1 MWTAE
6 KVDEATDD
14 DGRLRHVVVFTDG
27 TRKVGPESF
36 HGDVVA
42 QVRARVAALNAQDAE
57 PQQKIPMGPIELA
70 EPEAEKLTDA
80 QVARTAYEL
89 LSRRTAAA
97 IMRNAAGWPNEDLVA
112 TLRAQMK
119 ADYRVE
125 FND

>member
-42 QVRARVAALNAQDAE
+42 QVRARVKALAAQDAE
-57 PQQKIPMGPIELA
+57 PQQKIPMGPIDLA
-70 EPEAEKLTDA
+70 EPDAEKLTDA
-80 QVARTAYEL
+80 QVARKAYDM
-89 LSRRTAAA
+89 LSLRTSIA
-97 IMRNAAGWPNEDLVA
+97 IERNAQGWPNDDLAA